1 MSSESMYSAQTIK
14 YAKSLHFYMRSKLR
28 NLELNQVL
36 LVFEQM
42 FSDATFSQQ
51 VQNVLKFFDQ
61 LQEKET

>member
-14 YAKSLHFYMRSKLR
+14 YAKSLHSYMRSKLR

-51 VQNVLKFFDQ
+51 VQNVLKFFDK